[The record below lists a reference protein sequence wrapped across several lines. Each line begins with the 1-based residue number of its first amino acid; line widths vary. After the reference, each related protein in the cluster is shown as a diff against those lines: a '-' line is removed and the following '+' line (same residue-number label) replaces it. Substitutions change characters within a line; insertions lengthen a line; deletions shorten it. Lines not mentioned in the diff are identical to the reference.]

1 MQSSDWSDLSNK
13 NYQLSLADFFL
24 KALGIFSCICS
35 WLSRRF
41 MGGCPEAEG
50 RGAREERAGGG
61 GEGPEGTGA
70 AGE

>member
-1 MQSSDWSDLSNK
+1 
-13 NYQLSLADFFL
+13 
-24 KALGIFSCICS
+24 
-35 WLSRRF
+35 

-50 RGAREERAGGG
+50 RGARKERAGGG